1 MDREIVFAAV
11 LGSLSGL
18 ALQYASTQLQA
29 DREVVIMA
37 ATQSSDALRYASEAL
52 RADREVVFTAM
63 SQSETRVSSQQ
74 SAVSEYACDLSSLWR

>member
-1 MDREIVFAAV
+1 V

-74 SAVSEYACDLSSLWR
+74 SAVSEYAFDSSSLWR